1 MRVRPAI
8 WVGAML
14 FLLATT
20 IASMSIRDNN
30 DDAPAATDQSVLTV
44 QVTKPQEREWRDEV
58 LANGSIVAWHEA
70 VIGAELGGLRL
81 IDVRADVGSRVAAGD
96 LLARF
101 DTAPVAAELSERVAA
116 LAEAEAMLTEAEEN
130 AKRAESLRDTGA
142 LSGQAITQY
151 MTRARTA
158 RAQVDSARAR
168 VESTRLR
175 LRQARV
181 LAPDSG
187 VISARIATL
196 GSVASPGDEL
206 FRLVRRNRLEWH
218 AQVAAADVGNIEPGQ
233 AVTLTLP
240 DGSTIEGVV
249 RQVAP
254 LLEQN
259 LAALAYVEL
268 HQDAT
273 ATARIGMF
281 ASGSIVTGAST
292 GMSLPSSSIVIRD
305 GREYVFVL
313 EGDSVAA
320 QVQVRTGRRNGD
332 QVEVLSGILPDQ
344 AVVTSGGGFLH
355 DGDRVRVIAP
365 GEQQVAAR

>member
-20 IASMSIRDNN
+20 IASMGVRDDNA
-30 DDAPAATDQSVLTV
+30 APAATEQSVLTV
-44 QVTKPQEREWRDEV
+44 QVTTPLVREWRDEV

-70 VIGAELGGLRL
+70 VVGAELGGLRL
-81 IDVRADVGSRVAAGD
+81 VEVRADVGSRVAAGD

-101 DTAPVAAELSERVAA
+101 DTAPVEAELSERVAA

-130 AKRAESLRDTGA
+130 AKRAELLRNTGA

-151 MTRARTA
+151 MTKAQTA

-175 LRQARV
+175 LRQTRV

-187 VISARIATL
+187 VISTRTATL

-206 FRLVRRNRLEWH
+206 FRLVRQNRLEWH

-249 RQVAP
+249 RQVSP

-259 LAALAYVEL
+259 LAALAYIEL
-268 HQDAT
+268 LENST
-273 ATARIGMF
+273 AARIGMF

-332 QVEVLSGILPDQ
+332 QVEVLSGIVPEQ
-344 AVVTSGGGFLH
+344 SVVASGGGFLH

-365 GEQQVAAR
+365 GERQVAAR

>member
-20 IASMSIRDNN
+20 IASMAARESN
-30 DDAPAATDQSVLTV
+30 DAPAAAEQSVLTV
-44 QVTKPQEREWRDEV
+44 QVTTPQVREWRDEV

-70 VIGAELGGLRL
+70 VVGAELGGLRL
-81 IDVRADVGSRVAAGD
+81 IDVRVDVGSRVAAGD

-101 DTAPVAAELSERVAA
+101 DTASVEAELSERVAA

-130 AKRAESLRDTGA
+130 AKRAESLRNTGA
-142 LSGQAITQY
+142 LSGQAITQH
-151 MTRARTA
+151 MTKAQTA

-175 LRQARV
+175 LRQTRV

-187 VISARIATL
+187 VISSRNATL
-196 GSVASPGDEL
+196 GSVASSGDEL
-206 FRLVRRNRLEWH
+206 FRLVRQNRLEWH
-218 AQVAAADVGNIEPGQ
+218 AQVAAADAGNIQPGQ
-233 AVTLTLP
+233 PVTLTLP
-240 DGSTIEGVV
+240 DGSTIEGIV

-268 HQDAT
+268 RQDTMA
-273 ATARIGMF
+273 AARIGMF
-281 ASGSIVTGAST
+281 VSGSIVTGAST

-320 QVQVRTGRRNGD
+320 QVQIRTGRRNGD
-332 QVEVLSGILPDQ
+332 QVEILSGLSPGQSIV
-344 AVVTSGGGFLH
+344 ASGGGFLH
-355 DGDRVRVIAP
+355 DGDRVRAVAP
-365 GEQQVAAR
+365 AEQQVATR